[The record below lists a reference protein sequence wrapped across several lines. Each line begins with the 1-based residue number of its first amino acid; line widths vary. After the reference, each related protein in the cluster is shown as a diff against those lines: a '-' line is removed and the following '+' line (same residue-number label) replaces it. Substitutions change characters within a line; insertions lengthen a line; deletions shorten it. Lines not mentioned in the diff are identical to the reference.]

1 MKQALAIG
9 SILLFALPVAA
20 FAAPDVTAPVINLF
34 GGSVSV
40 PQGTY
45 SEPGYSA
52 NDDTDGNI
60 TSNVSVGGLGS
71 APGNYTLSYNVS
83 DAAGNP
89 AITQTRSVQI
99 YANGIANPCTGN
111 GTCPCPAGVDPI
123 LGNAVAWKACAI
135 ANYPKLADGS
145 TLVCRLKPLQPGEHV
160 QCAADQAGFGEMVIA
175 KDGTETFR

>member
-1 MKQALAIG
+1 MQKTLAIV
-9 SILLFALPVAA
+9 SVLLFVLPASVL
-20 FAAPDVTAPVINLF
+20 AAPDVMPPVITLF

-52 NDDTDGNI
+52 IDNVDGNI

-89 AITQTRSVQI
+89 ATTQTRSVQI

-123 LGNAVAWKACAI
+123 LGNAAAWKLCAI

-145 TLVCRLKPLQPGEHV
+145 TLVCRLKPLQPGEHI